1 MTTPSASPAIPPNP
15 DGRVH
20 VGAATPLPALL
31 RPLWFA
37 SRMAAGSAQYNE
49 PAAFLVSGPLDV
61 AALRRALDTVYRNQA
76 ALRTVVT
83 GDDRAPQ
90 VVFAPAGR
98 FPLTETDLREHG
110 PRRARELAVETA
122 AAEARHPFD
131 LDGGPL
137 VRGRL
142 LRCADQEWLLVVV
155 LHHLICDG
163 YALGLLFAEIG
174 AAYAGNAGPAPAV
187 DVLTAQHELA
197 TAAGDAERAADRA
210 YWARQLADVP
220 ARMALPTDRQAPA
233 AAPRSGRRIPIPLP
247 SDWFATARA
256 AASELRT
263 PPFAVALA
271 ALGRTVGALADTT
284 DVVIGTT
291 VGVRAEA
298 EAEDTIGYFLKTV
311 PLRLH
316 LPPERT
322 VGAAVRH
329 AHEVVLAAMAHTS
342 CEFDDI
348 VAAAPASDA
357 ARPELL
363 QVALELQYAVE
374 ELELT
379 GTSTSRVPLHTGAAK
394 SDLTFHLNA
403 APGAPSELEYA
414 TELYEESTAHSLA
427 AAFATLVTGVRAG
440 GDARQDA
447 VPLDALPL
455 DELPFTDRT
464 VRGTVEELARGVPL
478 PELPWTVLPA
488 AVRARALHHPER
500 PAVVADP
507 ADGGPPITLT
517 YAELVAHADVL
528 AGRLVAAGVRRGAAV
543 GILARNAA
551 VRIAA
556 VFGVWQAG
564 AVCVTLDPDLPA
576 RRLRHMVAA
585 VEVRVLV
592 VEEGQ
597 DDAFAP
603 PELPRLHW
611 THGAPSDVAPGV
623 SSDAAPGASPGP
635 SSGAPTAT
643 APAGQAPGPDDTAYV
658 IFTSGSSGTPKAVA
672 VRHGSLAAFAEAM
685 HRLAFARL
693 ASDAGPPLRVAQNAP
708 PSFDASW
715 QSVLMLGTGHTLYP
729 VPSALRLDG
738 KRFVSYLRDHR
749 IDLLDATP
757 THAQHL
763 VDSGLLEP
771 GPAAPRLLVLG
782 GEAVPQ
788 GLWTRLSAGPV
799 RAVNVYGPTE
809 FTVNATGC
817 AIDADHPRPTIG
829 RPLAGVTARVL
840 DRRLRPVP
848 PGFPGEL
855 YLSGPQL
862 AIGYH
867 GRPDLTAERFIA
879 TADTVATAGT
889 ATTTTTTP
897 GTGPSTGTAVPG
909 ERAYATG
916 DLARWLPD
924 GTLEFLGR
932 RDDQVKLRGHRIEL
946 GEVAETLRAAPLV
959 ADAAATVLDTGPA
972 GPVLVGALVPA
983 GPGLATDAV
992 RDFAAERLP
1001 RHLVPA
1007 AYHVLEALPCS
1018 AAGKLDRSALHTLI
1032 AAAHTAPTANQETT
1046 SAPADSPLAGLWREL
1061 LQRESVRADDDFF
1074 ALGGHSLLATHLA
1087 REAQAKL
1094 GVRLPLRII
1103 FEHRTLAAMEA
1114 AIADREPPPGT
1125 PAPSPQ
1131 APPTSTPTTTATPT
1145 RARTASAGSH
1155 RLVTPLTPHREG
1167 APLVLVHP
1175 LGGTLHAYEPL
1186 LRLLPPTLPVLGL
1199 RSPAMA
1205 GAGQEPASVPELAR
1219 RYATELVTH
1228 TRLPALAL
1236 FGWSLGGHGAL
1247 ALAAELERRGIEV
1260 TSVDLW
1266 DCGIGDWEP
1275 DGDQEALRLALNATY
1290 GAGDTADRRRVLDLV
1305 PEGTVADEAA
1315 LRRVLDLSGPPGDPD
1330 RDTLEHH
1337 FRTIRHQSDIFRG
1350 WRPDTCLRAP
1360 LHAVYASD
1368 SLRTAVVARTDWTP
1382 WTSGDWTEDT
1392 IEADHYSMMRPPRVV
1407 LAARGLLSRL
1417 HTRRTP

>member
-1 MTTPSASPAIPPNP
+1 M
-15 DGRVH
+15 
-20 VGAATPLPALL
+20 
-31 RPLWFA
+31 
-37 SRMAAGSAQYNE
+37 
-49 PAAFLVSGPLDV
+49 
-61 AALRRALDTVYRNQA
+61 
-76 ALRTVVT
+76 
-83 GDDRAPQ
+83 
-90 VVFAPAGR
+90 
-98 FPLTETDLREHG
+98 
-110 PRRARELAVETA
+110 ETA
-122 AAEARHPFD
+122 AAEARRPFD

-142 LRCADQEWLLVVV
+142 LRCADQDWLLVVV

-163 YALGLLFAEIG
+163 YALGLFFAELG
-174 AAYAGNAGPAPAV
+174 AAYAGDAEPSPAV
-187 DVLTAQHELA
+187 DALTAQHELA
-197 TAAGDAERAADRA
+197 TAAGGAERAADRA

-220 ARMALPTDRQAPA
+220 ARMALPTDRPGPA
-233 AAPRSGRRIPIPLP
+233 TARMGRRIPIPLP

-256 AASELRT
+256 AASELHT

-271 ALGRTVGALADTT
+271 ALARTVGALADST

-291 VGVRAEA
+291 VNVRAEA

-348 VAAAPASDA
+348 VAAAPAPDA

-363 QVALELQYAVE
+363 QVALELQYAAE

-379 GTSTSRVPLHTGAAK
+379 GTDTSRIPLHTGTAK

-403 APGAPSELEYA
+403 APGAPSELEFA

-440 GDARQDA
+440 GGARPEA

-464 VRGTVEELARGVPL
+464 VRGAVEDLARGVPL

-488 AVRARALHHPER
+488 AVRARALRHPER

-507 ADGGPPITLT
+507 ADGGPPTTLT
-517 YAELVAHADVL
+517 YAELVAHADAL
-528 AGRLVAAGVRRGAAV
+528 AGWLVAAGVRRGAAV
-543 GILARNAA
+543 GVLARDAA

-576 RRLRHMVAA
+576 RRLRHMVTA
-585 VEVRVLV
+585 VDVGVLV

-597 DDAFAP
+597 DAAFAP
-603 PELPRLHW
+603 PELPRLRW
-611 THGAPSDVAPGV
+611 PHGASPGALPGAPADVSP
-623 SSDAAPGASPGP
+623 DAAPNASPGASPGD
-635 SSGAPTAT
+635 PTT
-643 APAGQAPGPDDTAYV
+643 PAPAGVGPGPDDTAYV

-693 ASDAGPPLRVAQNAP
+693 VADAGGPLRVAQNAP

-729 VPSALRLDG
+729 VPSTLRLDG
-738 KRFVSYLRDHR
+738 KRFVDFLRDHR

-771 GPAAPRLLVLG
+771 GPVAPRLLVLG

-817 AIDADHPRPTIG
+817 PIDADHPRPAIG

-879 TADTVATAGT
+879 TAGAVATANT

-897 GTGPSTGTAVPG
+897 GTGAGTGTGTGTAVPG

-972 GPVLVGALVPA
+972 GPVLVSALVPA
-983 GPGLATDAV
+983 GPGLTTDAV

-1007 AYHVLEALPCS
+1007 AYHVLEALPRS

-1032 AAAHTAPTANQETT
+1032 AAAHTAPAANPDNT
-1046 SAPADSPLAGLWREL
+1046 SAPADSPLAALWCEL
-1061 LQRESVRADDDFF
+1061 LQRESVSPDDDFF

-1131 APPTSTPTTTATPT
+1131 TPPTIAPTPTPTPTPTATPT
-1145 RARTASAGSH
+1145 QARTAPAGGH

-1205 GAGQEPASVPELAR
+1205 GAGQEPATVPELAR

-1236 FGWSLGGHGAL
+1236 FGWSLGGHAAL
-1247 ALAAELERRGIEV
+1247 AVAAELERHGIEV

-1290 GAGDTADRRRVLDLV
+1290 GAGDSQARRRVLDLV

-1315 LRRVLDLSGPPGDPD
+1315 LRRVLDLSGPPGDAD

-1382 WTSGDWTEDT
+1382 WTGGDWTEDT